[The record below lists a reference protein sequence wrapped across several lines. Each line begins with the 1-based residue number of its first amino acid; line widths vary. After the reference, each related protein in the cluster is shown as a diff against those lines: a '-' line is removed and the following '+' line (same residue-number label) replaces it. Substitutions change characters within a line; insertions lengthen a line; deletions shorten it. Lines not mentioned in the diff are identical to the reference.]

1 MKYLDTSH
9 KIVGPWKRH
18 EETLDSINFSQG
30 GPAIVSNAKQR
41 EEVLVRWSVKKC
53 SLLQE
58 VEDEAFRMN
67 FRCIGYKEPISSAS
81 TLLEDVAL
89 TNIMIHI

>member
-41 EEVLVRWSVKKC
+41 EEVLVR
-53 SLLQE
+53 
-58 VEDEAFRMN
+58 
-67 FRCIGYKEPISSAS
+67 
-81 TLLEDVAL
+81 
-89 TNIMIHI
+89 